1 MGFVDRVHI
10 PLTMRDDALPKYTA
24 ATGGQFD
31 SEFRPKGIEES
42 FSHITA
48 EVRGQYTVG
57 YYTHESPF
65 NESYR
70 KTEIRVLR
78 PSLTVIAPDG
88 YYPNASDNARMRPKT
103 AATTPAPAPA
113 NETPQLRTHPETQPA
128 TTPAPQ

>member
-1 MGFVDRVHI
+1 
-10 PLTMRDDALPKYTA
+10 LTMRDDILPKYTA

-48 EVRGQYTVG
+48 EVRGQYTIG
-57 YYTHESPF
+57 YYTQTPPF

-70 KTEIRVLR
+70 RTEVRVLR
-78 PSLTVIAPDG
+78 PGLTIICKDG
-88 YYPNASDNARMRPKT
+88 YYPNAADSARARGV
-103 AATTPAPAPA
+103 APAAKKAP
-113 NETPQLRTHPETQPA
+113 